1 MTAVTVTSGITRW
14 DLNVL
19 CWRQPGG
26 VQKGFD
32 ETGVSERRRVRLV
45 AVTQKKKTHVVIV
58 APLRVKVSPLNI
70 RGRRRARGSG
80 EISGAPRAT
89 AYC

>member
-32 ETGVSERRRVRLV
+32 KTGVLRGGGYVWWLSL
-45 AVTQKKKTHVVIV
+45 KK
-58 APLRVKVSPLNI
+58 PMS
-70 RGRRRARGSG
+70 
-80 EISGAPRAT
+80 
-89 AYC
+89 